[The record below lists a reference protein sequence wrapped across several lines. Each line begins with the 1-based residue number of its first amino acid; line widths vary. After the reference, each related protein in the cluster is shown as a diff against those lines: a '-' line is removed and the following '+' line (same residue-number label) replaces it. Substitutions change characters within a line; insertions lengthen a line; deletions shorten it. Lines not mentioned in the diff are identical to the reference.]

1 MNTLEQHIWD
11 EEQAFAERR
20 KQEYLANKEAMRIA
34 REEAFYAE
42 DGILFEMQFNDPPE
56 AGYSVE
62 VASAGVTVYSECC
75 ADMMSRETAIAL
87 RDAINTW
94 LERTEEN

>member
-1 MNTLEQHIWD
+1 MNTLEQQIWD

-20 KQEYLANKEAMRIA
+20 KQEYLTNKEAMRIA

-42 DGILFEMQFNDPPE
+42 GGILFELEFNDPPIS
-56 AGYSVE
+56 GYSVE
-62 VASAGVTVYSECC
+62 VAASGVTVYSECC
-75 ADMMSRETAIAL
+75 SDDMSRETAIAL